1 MWALYLFS
9 WAFGAAFLAMALV
22 RIVRMKRCTEIVNG
36 WFLETVRMITFSKS
50 PVTKA
55 KFFYEYD
62 GKEYHSLTDLG
73 ITLKRMNE
81 LSKGYS
87 YRLYVNP
94 KNPSKFAYDKKLT
107 VRNEIIPLVGGI
119 LFIVLPILVNVFIE
133 VLLNF

>member
-9 WAFGAAFLAMALV
+9 WGFGAAFLAMTLV
-22 RIVRMKRCTEIVNG
+22 RIIQMKQCTEIVNG
-36 WFLETVRMITFSKS
+36 WFLETVRIIRIKNST
-50 PVTKA
+50 TKA

-81 LSKGYS
+81 LSKGYA

-94 KNPSKFAYDKKLT
+94 KNPQNFAFDKKLT
-107 VRNEIIPLVGGI
+107 LGNEIIPLVCGI
-119 LFIVLPILVNVFIE
+119 LFFIFPIALQLYIRSWMYF
-133 VLLNF
+133 

>member
-9 WAFGAAFLAMALV
+9 WGFGAAFLAMALV
-22 RIVRMKRCTEIVNG
+22 RIIQMKRCTEIVNG
-36 WFLETVRMITFSKS
+36 WFLETVRIIRIKNST
-50 PVTKA
+50 TKA

-81 LSKGYS
+81 LSKGYA

-94 KNPSKFAYDKKLT
+94 KNPSKFAFDKKLT
-107 VRNEIIPLVGGI
+107 LGNEIIPLVCGI
-119 LFIVLPILVNVFIE
+119 LFFIFPIALQLYMRSWMYF
-133 VLLNF
+133 

>member
-9 WAFGAAFLAMALV
+9 WGFGAAFLVMTLV
-22 RIVRMKRCTEIVNG
+22 RIIQMKRCTEIVNG
-36 WFLETVRMITFSKS
+36 WFLETVRIIRIKNST
-50 PVTKA
+50 TKA

-81 LSKGYS
+81 LSKGYA

-94 KNPSKFAYDKKLT
+94 KNPSKFAFDKKLT
-107 VRNEIIPLVGGI
+107 LRNEIVPLVCAA
-119 LFIVLPILVNVFIE
+119 FFFVFPIALNLVIE
-133 VLLNF
+133 GLLRF

>member
-9 WAFGAAFLAMALV
+9 WGFGAAFLAMALV
-22 RIVRMKRCTEIVNG
+22 RIIQMKRCTEIVNG
-36 WFLETVRMITFSKS
+36 WFLETVRIIRLKNST
-50 PVTKA
+50 TKA

-81 LSKGYS
+81 LSKGYA

-94 KNPSKFAYDKKLT
+94 KNPSKFAFDKKLT
-107 VRNEIIPLVGGI
+107 LRNEIVPLVCAA
-119 LFIVLPILVNVFIE
+119 FFFVFPIALNLVIE
-133 VLLNF
+133 GLLRF

>member
-1 MWALYLFS
+1 MWVAYVFS
-9 WAFGAAFLAMALV
+9 WAFGAAFLVMALV
-22 RIVRMKRCTEIVNG
+22 RIIQMKRCTEIVNG
-36 WFLETVRMITFSKS
+36 WFLETVRIIRIKNST
-50 PVTKA
+50 TKA

-81 LSKGYS
+81 FSKGYS

-119 LFIVLPILVNVFIE
+119 FFIIFPIIMQVCVE

>member
-1 MWALYLFS
+1 MWVAYVFS
-9 WAFGAAFLAMALV
+9 WAFGAAFLVMALV
-22 RIVRMKRCTEIVNG
+22 RIIQMKRCTEIVNG
-36 WFLETVRMITFSKS
+36 WFLETVRIIRIKNSI
-50 PVTKA
+50 TKA

-62 GKEYHSLTDLG
+62 GKEYHGLTDLG

-81 LSKGYS
+81 FSKGYS

-119 LFIVLPILVNVFIE
+119 FFIIFPIIMQVCVE

>member
-9 WAFGAAFLAMALV
+9 WGFGAAFLAMALV
-22 RIVRMKRCTEIVNG
+22 RIIQMKQCTEIVNG
-36 WFLETVRMITFSKS
+36 WFLETVRIIRIKNST
-50 PVTKA
+50 TKA

-81 LSKGYS
+81 LSKGYA

-94 KNPSKFAYDKKLT
+94 KNPSKFAFDKKLT
-107 VRNEIIPLVGGI
+107 LGNEIIPLVCGI
-119 LFIVLPILVNVFIE
+119 LFFIFPIALQLYMRSWMYF
-133 VLLNF
+133 

>member
-9 WAFGAAFLAMALV
+9 WGFGAAFLAVALV
-22 RIVRMKRCTEIVNG
+22 RIIQMKQCTEIVNG
-36 WFLETVRMITFSKS
+36 WFLETVRIIRIKNST
-50 PVTKA
+50 TKA

-81 LSKGYS
+81 LSKGYA

-94 KNPSKFAYDKKLT
+94 KNPSKFAFDKKLT
-107 VRNEIIPLVGGI
+107 VRNEIIPLVGGAF
-119 LFIVLPILVNVFIE
+119 FIVFPILTQVCVE

>member
-9 WAFGAAFLAMALV
+9 WGFGAAFLVMTLV
-22 RIVRMKRCTEIVNG
+22 RIIQMKQCTEIVNG
-36 WFLETVRMITFSKS
+36 WFLETVRIIRIKNST
-50 PVTKA
+50 TKA

-81 LSKGYS
+81 LSKGYA

-94 KNPSKFAYDKKLT
+94 KNPQKFAFDKKLT
-107 VRNEIIPLVGGI
+107 LGNEIIPLICGI
-119 LFIVLPILVNVFIE
+119 LFFIFPIALQLYMRSWMYF
-133 VLLNF
+133 